1 MASLVAPGSK
11 VLVTGAN
18 GFVAI
23 FVVRKLLQSGYS
35 VRGTVRSA
43 SKGEHLKKVFA
54 EYGDKLEIAV
64 VADIAK
70 VCLCSSSAM
79 IRCIDIITIGLA
91 WSV

>member
-1 MASLVAPGSK
+1 MPAITTGK
-11 VLVTGAN
+11 VLITGAN

-35 VRGTVRSA
+35 VRGTVRS
-43 SKGEHLKKVFA
+43 SEKGEHLKKVFA

-70 VCLCSSSAM
+70 VRLCSSLAL

-91 WSV
+91 GGI